1 MNVKAVRRTV
11 LDQFGLTP
19 PVLPTALPTNDRY
32 RHARLALW
40 RWCNSRALYQPPDKI
55 RLCTDDVMPYN
66 LPPRPL
72 GARGGLPC

>member
-19 PVLPTALPTNDRY
+19 SVLPTSLPTNDRY
-32 RHARLALW
+32 RHTRLALW
-40 RWCNSRALYQPPDKI
+40 RRCNSHARYQLPDKI
-55 RLCTDDVMPYN
+55 RLCIDYVMPYN
-66 LPPRPL
+66 LPTRPL